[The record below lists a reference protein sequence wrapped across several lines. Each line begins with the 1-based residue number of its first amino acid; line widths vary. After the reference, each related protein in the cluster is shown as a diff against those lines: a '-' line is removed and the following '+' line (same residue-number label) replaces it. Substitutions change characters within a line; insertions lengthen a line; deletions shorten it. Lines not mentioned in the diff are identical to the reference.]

1 MKSASVDS
9 PRLLQVVEAPIHVL
23 PFMRVLRSDVHI
35 LRLYAVFLHFLFSE
49 ERELSSDRRH
59 YFNAE

>member
-1 MKSASVDS
+1 MSE
-9 PRLLQVVEAPIHVL
+9 LQFWVL

-59 YFNAE
+59 YFDAE